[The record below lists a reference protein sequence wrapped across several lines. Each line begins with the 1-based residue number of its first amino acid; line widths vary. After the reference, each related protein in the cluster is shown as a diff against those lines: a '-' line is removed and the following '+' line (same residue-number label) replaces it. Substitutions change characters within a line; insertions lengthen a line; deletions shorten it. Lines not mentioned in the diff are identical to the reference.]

1 MISTLSNWLNAQD
14 YRYIILMLLL
24 IVLPSLE
31 APKNLFALLYVFSW
45 LFIAYRGKNWGGKWR
60 VADTLFLFFFVG
72 NIAVSLNAFIILDM
86 PVSAINDVSRYILV
100 VWVLSR
106 HFMEKKQVVSLYIAI
121 VLSTAASLIY
131 SFFTCPQGGVCLEL
145 NSVGHVNH
153 TAIYLVITYS
163 IGLSLLL
170 TNFLNFLNYQ
180 RLLLILS
187 ILFIAY
193 AIVVS
198 NSRAATGFLLIVTLL
213 SVLHSVI
220 KFQGWRFR
228 LTVLFFMVL
237 GSLLVINNP
246 PSVIYKFSA
255 SDSLFDDLERK
266 KIRNFAYY
274 VFKTYPILGVGF
286 GNFTNLGH
294 EHIKDK
300 VIEDLGVY
308 EKEKYAPYDH
318 THNIYYNFLVSGG
331 IVMFSAL
338 LWFFSQVIKTIW
350 RVGKE
355 NNRKELRRRHNDDVF
370 EYRDDTLL
378 IISSSLVVLTVLGIG
393 FVNTTLSH
401 EHALLS
407 IFVFGLLFSKDRELN
422 AR

>member
-1 MISTLSNWLNAQD
+1 MISTLENWLNAQD
-14 YRYIILMLLL
+14 YRYIYLMLLL

-45 LFIAYRGKNWGGKWR
+45 LFNAYREKNWGGKWR
-60 VADTLFLFFFVG
+60 VVDTLFLFFFVG

-86 PVSAINDVSRYILV
+86 PVSAINDVTRYILV

-106 HFMEKKQVVSLYIAI
+106 HFMEKKQVLSLYIAI

-131 SFFTCPQGGVCLEL
+131 TFYICPWGGSCLEL

-153 TAIYLVITYS
+153 TAIYLVIAYS

-187 ILFIAY
+187 ILFISY

-198 NSRAATGFLLIVTLL
+198 NSRAASGFLLIITLL
-213 SVLHSVI
+213 SLLYAVI

-237 GSLLVINNP
+237 GSLLLINNP
-246 PSVIYKFSA
+246 PSVINKFLA
-255 SDSLFDDLERK
+255 SDSFFDDPARK
-266 KIRNFAYY
+266 KIKNFANYA
-274 VFKTYPILGVGF
+274 FKTYPILGVGF

-300 VIEDLGVY
+300 VIEDLGLY
-308 EKEKYAPYDH
+308 EKEKYKPYDH

-331 IVMFSAL
+331 IVMFSAF
-338 LWFFSQVIKTIW
+338 LWFFAQAIKTIW

-355 NNRKELRRRHNDDVF
+355 DNRKELRRRHNHDVI
-370 EYRDDTLL
+370 EYRDDRLL
-378 IISSSLVVLTVLGIG
+378 IISSIMVILIVLGIG
-393 FVNTTLSH
+393 FVNTTLSQ
-401 EHALLS
+401 EHGILS
-407 IFVFGLLFSKDRELN
+407 IFVLGLLFSKDRELS

>member
-14 YRYIILMLLL
+14 YRYIFLMLLL

-45 LFIAYRGKNWGGKWR
+45 LFIAYKEKNWGGKWR
-60 VADTLFLFFFVG
+60 VVDTLFLFFFVG

-86 PVSAINDVSRYILV
+86 PVSAINDVTRYILV

-106 HFMEKKQVVSLYIAI
+106 HFMEKKQVLSLYIAI

-131 SFFTCPQGGVCLEL
+131 TFFICPWGGSCLEL

-198 NSRAATGFLLIVTLL
+198 NSRAASGFLLIVTLL
-213 SVLHSVI
+213 SALYSVI

-246 PSVIYKFSA
+246 PSVIYKFLA
-255 SDSLFDDLERK
+255 SDSLFEDPERK
-266 KIRNFAYY
+266 KIINFANYA
-274 VFKTYPILGVGF
+274 FKTYPILGVGF

-300 VIEDLGVY
+300 VIEDLGLY
-308 EKEKYAPYDH
+308 EKEKYKPYDH

-331 IVMFSAL
+331 IVMFSAF

-355 NNRKELRRRHNDDVF
+355 DNRKELRRRHNHDVI
-370 EYRDDTLL
+370 EYRDDRLL
-378 IISSSLVVLTVLGIG
+378 IISSIMVILIVLGIG
-393 FVNTTLSH
+393 FVNTTLSQ
-401 EHALLS
+401 EHGILS
-407 IFVFGLLFSKDRELN
+407 IFVLGLLFSKDRELS
-422 AR
+422 AI